1 METNVILPVLNTEDL
16 QKKANEYAQK
26 GAEDAIKEF
35 YTGYNSPYKKA
46 IEDSLKGKAIGSSI
60 DIPDIIG
67 ILNTS
72 ISQEIDLIANNAISK
87 TFIPLVQRFLTRED
101 TEIKLSDMMEEFI
114 RSCDFDH
121 NENDMDDYIIEIKK
135 DDGSFLYLEMSD
147 GKKTYE
153 IHFMLKSNRGETPK
167 VYEMY
172 TLPYFRAESSTSK
185 FSYRTH
191 STEKVMKISLDGGA
205 TLELPFTTGV
215 LEDEFTSYVA
225 RLIICKSKIT
235 FDKTEFDSDMFPE
248 RERCHCD

>member
-1 METNVILPVLNTEDL
+1 MIKFVPIILAKKIRDKGFIEPCLACYDGSDCLSSYSESIFKPLNY
-16 QKKANEYAQK
+16 N
-26 GAEDAIKEF
+26 
-35 YTGYNSPYKKA
+35 TG
-46 IEDSLKGKAIGSSI
+46 GSSI

-87 TFIPLVQRFLTRED
+87 TFVPLVKRFLTRED
-101 TEIKLSDMMEEFI
+101 AEIKLSDMMEEFI
-114 RSCDFDH
+114 SSCEFDH
-121 NENDMDDYIIEIKK
+121 DKDDMEDYTIEIKK
-135 DDGSFLYLEMSD
+135 DEGSFLYLEMSD

-225 RLIICKSKIT
+225 RLIICKSKII
-235 FDKTEFDSDMFPE
+235 FDTTEFTSDMFPE
-248 RERCHCD
+248 REGCHCD